1 MAAHPSQSTECHGSP
16 LQSAASIGHG
26 GSPLPNQATPSYAM
40 DADKVWSMSNVF
52 QWLKESGFAHYAP
65 VFCSHKIYGEAFIHL
80 SQDKLRQMGIPTL
93 HDRTRLLGAVRW
105 VTSGGA
111 NSGVGQSGSHPT
123 HATAPALGV
132 HIPERPPIPG
142 FADPEDHWDA
152 SSQNIQSAHSSTYSP
167 NPQAFLQNKPL
178 PGIPSRPARSR
189 QTSCSSAP
197 ISPLS
202 INSQGRGTDTALN
215 LPEGQTGLRERDSWG
230 TTKGAGL
237 PPPAT
242 TRAGTFTASP
252 HIAPHL
258 ANQAGRGGP
267 KSAPLHHHS
276 VLGTPTSTDIIK
288 DTPLPALPFVTYHQ
302 YGKGL
307 AKVQYDAPPDAL
319 GNRKRS
325 APQNTFSPPA
335 PTSPSQAKH
344 LANTSAYI
352 SLSSDHLPLRTSE
365 TGPTPVANVP
375 AVAAPSPFYS
385 PRGPVPNS
393 SSSGRPPLPDDLSL
407 FPRSSSLN
415 YTNAGDYHQIAPA
428 GGPADPSPSGLMVPP
443 RDSSVGQTKPNRQSP
458 LHTTPQGYP
467 PSAHSNQTVATRS
480 RGPLPNT
487 PAHPYNTWG
496 SRGDQREAYL
506 RAIKEGTLPSGQGQS
521 SSKFFNTLFK
531 PFHSSRR
538 KSVYGAI
545 GKEGAESNK
554 SLPPHGG
561 SGGTPVGH
569 HFGSG
574 NASGGITAARL
585 FSVQV
590 RLESELRFA
599 TVDIAGVSNGAAI
612 RERLCHVIGVD
623 PNSDL
628 YTIWTEPPLAQEQLP
643 TDPVGEGPLSDDEIW
658 TISQRGQ
665 HMDAP
670 SVRFVVSMT
679 RTPIHAP
686 PTSPLPPSVGKQA
699 IHVAHHYQRMHQPQ
713 GLPGV
718 GESGEHHRTSPALGY
733 SSAGASSRLSDPS
746 AVYWTDEMS
755 VQNKA
760 GGNGQRHWEG
770 LPPFAPPPQR
780 TSGGGSGP
788 SSLGGDP
795 NRLSDYGSDTSDT
808 GAVVGFEQSGRWD
821 YLALPNKPEDPVSL
835 SELSMQE
842 LQRMATRP
850 HPHQGTYPLTRPPSY
865 AYRSSRSSLSNSS
878 PTGRSPPPSVIFNP
892 NDRLSTSSISSAH
905 SIRDSGHGSLVSY
918 PPPDD
923 LKSPRLNS
931 SARHSSSARRS
942 AVVLTI
948 DTTVSTQGKESA
960 GGRILYHRTSS
971 NLSSP
976 HGTLLSGGQ
985 QTASH
990 PNSPAYKSTKPSP
1003 SIRPDD
1009 TGTNAKRESPMSPR
1023 AWNLLFPNQHI
1034 MSNELP
1040 LGTNGKASAHATELW
1055 HGVPP
1060 PTTTTKANTTSSPAT
1075 SGKPTPPASFSS
1087 QAPTT
1092 TTSSATPQYL
1102 DLWGPPLPSLN
1113 ASKSTATL
1121 DKSTE
1126 LWSQPIVPAGD
1137 KTGSSGAS
1145 SRAAIEAAFNK
1156 ARLEAVSRGASPLTN
1171 SPNPASPAASLLSPG
1186 PPTQIDSNEADS
1198 ISGREPSASTTQEE
1212 SEVPDQISPTE
1223 LSVPSFNR
1231 DASVSST
1238 ETSKRSPLA
1247 PSRPSLESTSSHC
1260 SVYYDATDMIAQ
1272 IDQALENS
1280 SMYDAAPHSTRAPP
1294 PPPSGLPAK
1303 LAQGMKLV
1311 PKSVNAL
1318 KQPWEPR
1325 HSRSTSESSIPT
1337 PQELTS
1343 GPSSAH
1349 SPNGSFGTRSRARAR
1364 TGVILTPEQVNRL
1377 FAQEGSP
1384 ESAKHWH
1391 NLPERLLS
1399 RKSPITGR
1407 PLVSH
1412 KSLSRRP
1419 TAASQKPV
1427 DNNWEST
1434 TGESWTQRP
1443 TTDLMSKNLD
1453 IFFPNHDLDKPTVQ
1467 PLDIALV
1474 PETES
1479 EVEKDPVPG
1488 EDEQTSALP
1497 TTATEAPPIVPLST
1511 ERNTLPVNETVSA
1524 SSGETEHP
1532 AVPQLSRL
1540 NSTSY
1545 KLTARP
1551 SARRHKQNVRRVVQD
1566 AQRRRHFIEQHFI
1579 QRQTSVRHASAAQDP
1594 GTKFQN
1600 PWGPPPLAMAAAAA
1614 TPGFYGQPVS
1624 STTSVDSVSTAST
1637 GTSAV
1642 ITVSDAR
1649 GRPTSKLVS
1658 IPLPHVGTSPHLN
1671 DVTNPR
1677 VFPGLLR
1684 RKSTRLWGAQ
1694 ITEVEPGPTSDNKST
1709 IPDEGTSPTA
1719 QEVAAAA
1726 QSWETPD
1733 VTPITNIT
1741 EESVSGKTQY
1751 RRTLEPLIQVVGHQ
1765 AANKP
1770 TVNMEWMK
1778 GKMIGQGS
1786 FGKVYLAINRST
1798 GEFMA
1803 VKQIQLPQAKSEIM
1817 NKRQRAMIKALYDET
1832 EILKDLDH
1840 EHIVSYLGFQVTRL
1854 TMNIFLEYVA
1864 GGSIALLIKQHG
1876 PLAEPVMQSFCN
1888 QTLRGL
1894 DYIHSRNVLHRDIK
1908 GDNILVDENG
1918 VCKISDFGISKRND
1932 YEFAYD
1938 NNSRMSVQGTFFW
1951 MAPEVVREEG
1961 YSAKVDI
1968 WSFGCLVL
1976 EMWSGRRPW
1985 ISLNE
1990 IQAVYK
1996 LRSDIAPPLPEEII
2010 PECADLIQTC
2020 FRPRP
2025 EDRPRAVELLKHPFC
2040 QVDPGFNYLD
2050 YYDPP
2055 EATDNYAEGNFRPL
2069 D

>member
-1 MAAHPSQSTECHGSP
+1 
-16 LQSAASIGHG
+16 
-26 GSPLPNQATPSYAM
+26 
-40 DADKVWSMSNVF
+40 MSNVL

-65 VFCSHKIYGEAFIHL
+65 AFYSHKIYGEAFVRL

-105 VTSGGA
+105 VTSNGA
-111 NSGVGQSGSHPT
+111 GSGMYLPRAHST
-123 HATAPALGV
+123 HTTTPALGV
-132 HIPERPPIPG
+132 QIPERPPVPG
-142 FADPEDHWDA
+142 FADPEGQWDA
-152 SSQNIQSAHSSTYSP
+152 SNPNMQEAYSGTHSPKLS
-167 NPQAFLQNKPL
+167 AFLQNKPL
-178 PGIPSRPARSR
+178 PDIPGGPARSR
-189 QTSCSSAP
+189 QGSCSSAP

-202 INSQGRGTDTALN
+202 INSQGRGADASLT
-215 LPEGQTGLRERDSWG
+215 LPESQVGLRERDSWG
-230 TTKGAGL
+230 TTKGAV
-237 PPPAT
+237 PPPPSI
-242 TRAGTFTASP
+242 TRAGTFNTSP

-258 ANQAGRGGP
+258 ANHTGRGGP
-267 KSAPLHHHS
+267 KSAPLHHHPA
-276 VLGTPTSTDIIK
+276 LGPPTSTDITK
-288 DTPLPALPFVTYHQ
+288 DSPLPTLPFVTYHQ

-319 GNRKRS
+319 GHRKRS
-325 APQNTFSPPA
+325 APQNTLPPPD

-365 TGPTPVANVP
+365 AGPTPVANVP
-375 AVAAPSPFYS
+375 AAAAPSPFYS
-385 PRGPVPNS
+385 PHGPVPNS
-393 SSSGRPPLPDDLSL
+393 GSTGRPALPDDLSL

-415 YTNAGDYHQIAPA
+415 YTQAGDYHHVNPV
-428 GGPADPSPSGLMVPP
+428 GGPGDPSGVMVPL
-443 RDSSVGQTKPNRQSP
+443 RESSVGQTKPSRQSP
-458 LHTTPQGYP
+458 LRTTPQGYP
-467 PSAHSNQTVATRS
+467 LNTHPNQTVAIRS
-480 RGPLPNT
+480 RGAVPNAPT
-487 PAHPYNTWG
+487 HPYNTWG

-506 RAIKEGTLPSGQGQS
+506 KAVKEGALPPGQGQGS
-521 SSKFFNTLFK
+521 NKFFNTLFK

-538 KSVYGAI
+538 KSIYGAI
-545 GKEGAESNK
+545 GKEGAESNR
-554 SLPPHGG
+554 SLPSNGG
-561 SGGTPVGH
+561 SGGTPVGQH
-569 HFGSG
+569 AGSG
-574 NASGGITAARL
+574 NACGGVTAARL

-599 TVDIAGVSNGAAI
+599 TVDIASVSNGAAI

-643 TDPVGEGPLSDDEIW
+643 TDPMGEGPLSDDEIW
-658 TISQRGQ
+658 TFSQRGQ

-686 PTSPLPPSVGKQA
+686 PASPLPPSVGKQA
-699 IHVAHHYQRMHQPQ
+699 VHVAHHYQRMHQPHAS
-713 GLPGV
+713 PVV
-718 GESGEHHRTSPALGY
+718 GESREYHRTSPALGY
-733 SSAGASSRLSDPS
+733 SSSGTSLRLSDPP
-746 AVYWTDEMS
+746 AVYWTDEMAA
-755 VQNKA
+755 QNKA
-760 GGNGQRHWEG
+760 GGNGQHHWEG

-780 TSGGGSGP
+780 NSGGGSGP
-788 SSLGGDP
+788 SSHGGDP

-821 YLALPNKPEDPVSL
+821 YLAAANKPEDPVSL

-850 HPHQGTYPLTRPPSY
+850 HPRQGTYPLTRPPSY

-878 PTGRSPPPSVIFNP
+878 PTGRSPPPSAIFNP
-892 NDRLSTSSISSAH
+892 NDRLSTSSISSVH
-905 SIRDSGHGSLVSY
+905 SLRDSGHGSLVSH
-918 PPPDD
+918 PPADD
-923 LKSPRLNS
+923 LKSPRLNAS
-931 SARHSSSARRS
+931 VRHSSGARRS

-948 DTTVSTQGKESA
+948 DTTVSTQGKESTS
-960 GGRILYHRTSS
+960 GRIPYHRTSS

-990 PNSPAYKSTKPSP
+990 PSSPAYKPTKPSP
-1003 SIRPDD
+1003 GIRPDD
-1009 TGTNAKRESPMSPR
+1009 SSTNTKRESPMSPR
-1023 AWNLLFPNQHI
+1023 AWNMLFPNQHV
-1034 MSNELP
+1034 MPSELP
-1040 LGTNGKASAHATELW
+1040 SGISGKASAHATELW
-1055 HGVPP
+1055 HGASSSS
-1060 PTTTTKANTTSSPAT
+1060 TTNANAASSPVI
-1075 SGKPTPPASFSS
+1075 SGKPTPPASSSS
-1087 QAPTT
+1087 QTPAGTT
-1092 TTSSATPQYL
+1092 NSATPQYL
-1102 DLWGPPLPSLN
+1102 DLWGPPLPSVS
-1113 ASKSTATL
+1113 ASSSAATL
-1121 DKSTE
+1121 AKSTE
-1126 LWSQPIVPAGD
+1126 LWSQPIVPAGE
-1137 KTGSSGAS
+1137 KAESSGAS
-1145 SRAAIEAAFNK
+1145 SRAAIEAAFNR
-1156 ARLEAVSRGASPLTN
+1156 ARFEAASRGASPITN
-1171 SPNPASPAASLLSPG
+1171 SPNPASPATSLLSPG
-1186 PPTQIDSNEADS
+1186 PPAQMDTSEADS
-1198 ISGREPSASTTQEE
+1198 TGGRKLTAGTAQKE
-1212 SEVPDQISPTE
+1212 SEVPDQVSPTE
-1223 LSVPSFNR
+1223 TSAPSFNN
-1231 DASVSST
+1231 DTSASPV
-1238 ETSKRSPLA
+1238 EAQKRSPIT
-1247 PSRPSLESTSSHC
+1247 PSRPSLDSTSSRC

-1280 SMYDAAPHSTRAPP
+1280 NPYDATPHAPP
-1294 PPPSGLPAK
+1294 PMPSGLPAK
-1303 LAQGMKLV
+1303 LAQGMKLA

-1318 KQPWEPR
+1318 KQPWESR
-1325 HSRSTSESSIPT
+1325 HSRSTSASSIPT
-1337 PQELTS
+1337 PQEVVSEFPS
-1343 GPSSAH
+1343 GH
-1349 SPNGSFGTRSRARAR
+1349 SPNGSFGSRARARAR
-1364 TGVILTPEQVNRL
+1364 TGVILTPDQVNRL
-1377 FAQEGSP
+1377 FAQEGD
-1384 ESAKHWH
+1384 KHW
-1391 NLPERLLS
+1391 NNTPERPLS
-1399 RKSPITGR
+1399 RKSTTTDR
-1407 PLVSH
+1407 PLVSC

-1419 TAASQKPV
+1419 TTASQKPV

-1453 IFFPNHDLDKPTVQ
+1453 VFFPHHDLDKPTVQ

-1479 EVEKDPVPG
+1479 EVEKHPTLGEVEQEIALSTTVAEPPEIVPPSTETSSLPGNKTDSVSGEETERPV
-1488 EDEQTSALP
+1488 
-1497 TTATEAPPIVPLST
+1497 APP
-1511 ERNTLPVNETVSA
+1511 
-1524 SSGETEHP
+1524 
-1532 AVPQLSRL
+1532 LSRL

-1551 SARRHKQNVRRVVQD
+1551 STRRNKQNVRRIVQD

-1579 QRQTSVRHASAAQDP
+1579 QRQTSVQRSSAAQDSGGKSQRP
-1594 GTKFQN
+1594 ST
-1600 PWGPPPLAMAAAAA
+1600 PPPAAMVTA
-1614 TPGFYGQPVS
+1614 TPRIYGQPMS
-1624 STTSVDSVSTAST
+1624 STTSLDSVSTAST
-1637 GTSAV
+1637 GASAV
-1642 ITVSDAR
+1642 ITVPDPG
-1649 GRPTSKLVS
+1649 GRPKSKLVS
-1658 IPLPHVGTSPHLN
+1658 IPLPPVGTPPHVD
-1671 DVTNPR
+1671 DVATPP
-1677 VFPGLLR
+1677 VLPGLLR
-1684 RKSTRLWGAQ
+1684 RKSTRLWGAK
-1694 ITEVEPGPTSDNKST
+1694 ITEVEPGQTPDNKSST
-1709 IPDEGTSPTA
+1709 NGEKASPTP
-1719 QEVAAAA
+1719 QEESAAA

-1733 VTPITNIT
+1733 VAPSTSSA
-1741 EESVSGKTQY
+1741 EESISDKARY

-1765 AANKP
+1765 AANKH

-1786 FGKVYLAINRST
+1786 FGKVFLAINRST

-1803 VKQIQLPQAKSEIM
+1803 VKQIELPQAKSEIVD
-1817 NKRQRAMIKALYDET
+1817 KRQRAMIKALYDET
-1832 EILKDLDH
+1832 EILKDLDD

-1864 GGSIALLIKQHG
+1864 GGSIASLIKQHG
-1876 PLAEPVMQSFCN
+1876 PLAEPVMQSFCY
-1888 QTLRGL
+1888 QTLCGL
-1894 DYIHSRNVLHRDIK
+1894 DYIHSCNLLHRDIK
-1908 GDNILVDENG
+1908 GANILVDENG

-1932 YEFAYD
+1932 YQFAYD

-1996 LRSDIAPPLPEEII
+1996 LRSDIAPPLPDEIV
-2010 PECADLIQTC
+2010 PECADLIKTC

-2055 EATDNYAEGNFRPL
+2055 EAVDEYAEEDFRPL